1 MTTDNRITETIDS
14 HETIA
19 IHAEMLAD
27 NLGLDAADFGGAP
40 DYRDHRFTG
49 SDPADC
55 LEIFS
60 DSDDETFQNGKVTRI
75 RIIPWGG
82 DPEAGSKLVGMT
94 GNQVIAYEIIISAG
108 TPVDLA
114 GSILSDTIG
123 ELG

>member
-1 MTTDNRITETIDS
+1 MTTRNDNRITETIDS

-19 IHAEMLAD
+19 IHAEMMAD
-27 NLGLDAADFGGAP
+27 NFGLDAAHFGGAP
-40 DYRDHRFTG
+40 ETRSHT

-60 DSDDETFQNGKVTRI
+60 ADDDETYQDGKVTRL

-82 DPEAGSKLVGMT
+82 DPEAGSKLIGMT
-94 GNQVIAYEIIISAG
+94 GNQVTAFEIIISAG
-108 TPVDLA
+108 TPVELA
-114 GSILSDTIG
+114 GEILSATIG

>member
-19 IHAEMLAD
+19 IHAEMFAD
-27 NLGLDAADFGGAP
+27 SIGLDAAWFGDDIA
-40 DYRDHRFTG
+40 DT
-49 SDPADC
+49 DC

-60 DSDDETFQNGKVTRI
+60 SDDDETYQDGKVTRL

-82 DPEAGSKLVGMT
+82 DPEAGSKLIGMT
-94 GNQVIAYEIIISAG
+94 GNQVTAYEIIISAG
-108 TPVDLA
+108 TPVELA
-114 GSILSDTIG
+114 GEILSATIG

>member
-1 MTTDNRITETIDS
+1 MTTRNDNRITETIDN

-27 NLGLDAADFGGAP
+27 NLGLDMVWFGDAH
-40 DYRDHRFTG
+40 D
-49 SDPADC
+49 SADC

-60 DSDDETFQNGKVTRI
+60 DSDSGNYQDGKVTRL

-82 DPEAGSKLVGMT
+82 DPEAGSKLIGMT
-94 GNQVIAYEIIISAG
+94 GNQVTAYEIIISTG

-114 GSILSDTIG
+114 GLILSDTIA
-123 ELG
+123 ELA